1 MRSSSRR
8 NIDIAVP
15 RVQDFDGEM
24 SRGPESEYAHAL
36 SGFHSRNPHTPKT
49 NDAGTEQRR
58 CMQVVERCWKWKYEI
73 SPSKR
78 IFRVT
83 AIYGIA
89 GKDGS
94 IAKVLHTSAAVPTAS
109 VGAANPRNSDARAG
123 RKVCGGAFHDVA
135 NDLMSGNQVLP
146 AWRKFAFHNMQ
157 VGAAN
162 TAGAYFQQDRLEEH
176 TSE

>member
-1 MRSSSRR
+1 
-8 NIDIAVP
+8 V
-15 RVQDFDGEM
+15 
-24 SRGPESEYAHAL
+24 
-36 SGFHSRNPHTPKT
+36 
-49 NDAGTEQRR
+49 
-58 CMQVVERCWKWKYEI
+58 QVVERCWKWKYEI

-94 IAKVLHTSAAVPTAS
+94 IAKVLHTSAAVPTGS
-109 VGAANPRNSDARAG
+109 IGAANPRNSDARAG

-146 AWRKFAFHNMQ
+146 ARRKFAFHNMQ

-162 TAGAYFQQDRLEEH
+162 TAGAHFQQDMARFERRARNVIYAKRTPRNVLGCGKDRGYH
-176 TSE
+176 RGLRSG